1 MRIFILIAI
10 VFLLSG
16 CKNENTSSIAKD
28 NLVGFEKDLAINN
41 QDLIIVDQ
49 DYNKALKIAA
59 LEDKS
64 IFIDFYTT
72 WCAPCK
78 TLDKLV
84 FQNDSIKKILRTD
97 FILLKYNAE
106 NDTVFHLSKKHHVSS
121 YPTGL
126 VLNKKGYVLN
136 RKYGFRGNDFKSLSK
151 SVLEF
156 TNESIEF
163 NKENKILVGYSNK
176 IDVSKY
182 PKFYTEYI
190 NRTNT
195 KKNPTKINEYLNTKK
210 DVLSEEYFSTLFY
223 FAKEASDKIADKT
236 LNNKEKYLELYGKT
250 DSDILFY
257 FLTSGKFKRAIL
269 EKSQIKYNEAVVFA
283 KNSLSKEWTDDILPS
298 YEIDLLKAKNKWDK
312 VFEINKN
319 LKNNGEFDNDYVNH
333 FSWQVY
339 KDCDD
344 QKVIKKCIDWMKEV
358 IDEEPTY
365 LYLDTYA
372 HLMYKS
378 GNKEE
383 AKNIALLALEAG
395 KKEDERTA
403 SIEKLINKL

>member
-1 MRIFILIAI
+1 MKTVKLIVI
-10 VFLLSG
+10 VLLLLG
-16 CKNENTSSIAKD
+16 CKNEKKSSITKD
-28 NLVGFEKDLAINN
+28 NSIDVEQDLAINN
-41 QDLIIVDQ
+41 QDLIVVDQ
-49 DYNKALKIAA
+49 DYDKALKIASKM
-59 LEDKS
+59 DKS

-78 TLDKLV
+78 KLDKFV
-84 FQNDSIKKILRTD
+84 FQNDSIQQILKKD

-126 VLNKKGYVLN
+126 VLNKKGYVSN
-136 RKYGFRGNDFKSLSK
+136 RKYGFRGNDFQSLSK

-156 TNESIEF
+156 TNESIEL
-163 NKENKILVGYSNK
+163 NKENEILEGYSNK
-176 IDVSKY
+176 IDASKY
-182 PKFYTEYI
+182 PEFYVDYI

-195 KKNPTKINEYLNTKK
+195 KKNTAKINEYLNTKK

-236 LNNKEKYLELYGKT
+236 LNNKGKYLELYGKT
-250 DSDILFY
+250 DVDILFY
-257 FLTSGKFKRAIL
+257 FLTSGKFKRAIS
-269 EKSQIKYNEAVVFA
+269 EKSQIKYNQAVVFA

-298 YEIDLLKAKNKWDK
+298 YEIDLLKTQNKWDK

-319 LKNNGEFDNDYVNH
+319 LKNNGKFDNDYINH

-344 QKVIKKCIDWMKEV
+344 QKVIKKCLNWMKEV
-358 IDEEPTY
+358 TDEEPTY

-383 AKNIALLALEAG
+383 TNRIALLALKAG
-395 KKEDERTA
+395 KKEDESTKG
-403 SIEKLINKL
+403 IEKLINKL